1 MTLPGDGAASVL
13 KALRQ
18 EPALWQIPVLATIP
32 SGDKMEE
39 LPLALETDDFLCK
52 CHPLFDLHRR
62 VQRLVDIA
70 SFRRRESIL
79 QDEANRDPLT
89 GLLNRR
95 GLQAAMASL
104 SEGDL
109 PLAVCLF
116 DLDDLKKVNDTHGH
130 DAGDRMLRAFA
141 DLLRRQTRAED
152 IQCRYGGDEFVV
164 ILKQISSL
172 ETILRKGGNIC
183 QAFHGFQLPDGS
195 CATCSGGIA
204 LCGSHEKL
212 SEELI
217 SRADAALYQAKQGH
231 KGTCCL
237 WKAGEK
243 TER

>member
-152 IQCRYGGDEFVV
+152 IHCRYGGDEFVV

-183 QAFHGFQLPDGS
+183 LPMR
-195 CATCSGGIA
+195 ASGW
-204 LCGSHEKL
+204 
-212 SEELI
+212 
-217 SRADAALYQAKQGH
+217 SRTNRPFPG
-231 KGTCCL
+231 GCL
-237 WKAGEK
+237 WLTSRTA
-243 TER
+243 RC